1 MITIIVQGEGPAQ
14 TYWWFLP
21 KLYTG
26 VLIWA
31 VNARIKVEKELRT
44 FAGVYVSRQRLT
56 GVTCP
61 FHVQYERVGATRP
74 RTLAQLVLLTQYE
87 C

>member
-44 FAGVYVSRQRLT
+44 FAGVYVSLQRVIV
-56 GVTCP
+56 VTNP
-61 FHVQYERVGATRP
+61 FHVFHARDGF
-74 RTLAQLVLLTQYE
+74 
-87 C
+87 